1 MAATTIF
8 FNGRVIS
15 VPGSYS
21 EVDAS
26 GLEQVG
32 LGAAGIVAVLGTAE
46 GGKPVSAIEE
56 PKDFLRFTKPEKVRE
71 TFRSGD
77 LREVGD
83 MLFAP
88 STDPAVQG
96 GAQEVVAMKIN
107 PATQSVAT
115 LTNPQGDA
123 LDLTSRDYGAFTSQ
137 INVDVQT
144 GTNKGKLITI
154 IFEDQTESGDDIGG
168 DELFKLSYEK
178 PTNGWDT
185 MRGQVITGGSI
196 KCDATRDVA
205 GLDGDIG
212 TGLAAPGEV
221 EVVSSNAADIGM
233 QVTVY
238 GLDGTGAPKRELFTL
253 NGTTAQEGSQI
264 WAAGD
269 VLGVKVIGTTA
280 GTVTVQPKGGGA
292 AILVAAAGT
301 DQVKGIV
308 KGVAMY
314 VSGSE
319 ITMAPDAAVAADTD
333 IIVIGTDSSGAVQLE
348 KITIT
353 VAGGT
358 TPETGSGL
366 FSGITGIV
374 LGDVAAARTITV
386 SAEAAKASPLTQ
398 TTLQK
403 ASDYFNG
410 RHIATVGGFVLDLVT
425 SMLTFPL
432 ADLDVMP
439 ADVDILDPAN
449 PSFYADLWAAKYWIN
464 QNSVLVSAEYASG
477 ASGGALDNT
486 VAPVFLANGLEGTP
500 VFDDW
505 VKALN
510 LLKKT
515 RINTVVVLTADPA
528 VQAQLDAHC
537 AYMSGIG
544 RSERDGVVGI
554 ADTITGDV
562 VNKDTVKSR
571 IVDLN
576 TFHLRACAQ
585 AIERFNTAGERQEFG
600 PQFQAAIVAGMQA
613 GSPVGTSLTFKY
625 ANVLSY
631 RQHNT
636 WNPTDD
642 AEEMVQAGLMFLEN
656 VEGVGRRWV
665 RNITTFLQSS
675 NIAYTE
681 ASVAEAWKYSTFQF
695 RTNMEYAVG
704 RKGFSGTINAGKSV
718 AINTL
723 GLLVDATI
731 LTAYRSLDIELIVD
745 VMEVSVEVA
754 PVIPINFVKNTI
766 HLVTI
771 RQSAA

>member
-32 LGAAGIVAVLGTAE
+32 LGAAGIVAVLGTGE
-46 GGKPVSAIEE
+46 GGRPVSDIDE
-56 PKDFLRFTKPEKVRE
+56 PKDFIRINKPEKMRSI
-71 TFRSGD
+71 FRSGD

-88 STDPAVQG
+88 SKDPDVPG
-96 GAQEVVAMKIN
+96 GAVEVVAMKIN
-107 PATQSVAT
+107 PATQSAAVM
-115 LTNPQGDA
+115 TNAQGDA
-123 LDLTSRDYGAFTSQ
+123 LDLLSRDYGAFTEQ
-137 INVDVQT
+137 INVSVGD
-144 GTNKGKLITI
+144 GTNKGKLVTI
-154 IFEDQTESGDDIGG
+154 AFEDVTEAKDDLGG
-168 DELFKLSYEK
+168 DELFKLTYEK
-178 PTNGWDT
+178 PTGGWDT
-185 MRGQVITGGSI
+185 MTAQVVSGGAI
-196 KCDATRDVA
+196 ECEATRAVA
-205 GLDGDIG
+205 GLATDV
-212 TGLAAPGEV
+212 LAPVTASKV
-221 EVVSSNAADIGM
+221 EILSASGADVGM
-233 QVTVY
+233 QVTLY
-238 GLDGTGAPKRELFTL
+238 GLDGTAAAKREVLTL
-253 NGTTAQEGSQI
+253 DGTNVVEGSQV
-264 WAAGD
+264 WGAGD
-269 VLGVKVIGTTA
+269 LLGVKIVGTTA
-280 GTVTVQPKGGGA
+280 GAVTVRIFGA
-292 AILVAAAGT
+292 GATIFTVPAGV
-301 DQVKGIV
+301 DPVQGLA

-314 VSGSE
+314 VSGTPV
-319 ITMAPDAAVAADTD
+319 TMAPDAAVAADRD
-333 IIVIGTDSSGAVQLE
+333 VILVGTDASGAVQLE
-348 KITIT
+348 KFTIT
-353 VAGGT
+353 LAGGT
-358 TPETGSGL
+358 TPVVGL
-366 FSGITGIV
+366 GNFSTITAIV
-374 LGDVAAARTITV
+374 LGDLEVARTLTI
-386 SAEAAKASPLTQ
+386 SAQAAKASPLTQ

-403 ASDYFNG
+403 AADYFNG
-410 RHIATVGGFVLDLVT
+410 RNIPTVGGFTLDLVT
-425 SMLTFPL
+425 AMLLFKL
-432 ADLDVMP
+432 EDLDAMP
-439 ADVDILDPAN
+439 SAVSILDPAN
-449 PSFYADLWAAKYWIN
+449 PSFYADLWAIKYWIN
-464 QNSVLVSAEYASG
+464 QNSALISAEYSSG

-486 VAPVFLANGLEGTP
+486 TAPVFLSGGSEGTP
-500 VFDDW
+500 LQDHW
-505 VKALN
+505 QKALN

-515 RINTVVVLTADPA
+515 RVNTVVVLTPNPA
-528 VQAQLDAHC
+528 IHAILDAHC

-544 RSERDGVVGI
+544 RSERDGVVGV
-554 ADTITGDV
+554 ADSITGDV
-562 VNKDTVKSR
+562 VNKDSVKSA

-576 TFHLRACAQ
+576 TFHLRAVAQ
-585 AIERFNTAGERQEFG
+585 AIERYNTAGERQEFG
-600 PQFQAAIVAGMQA
+600 PPFLAAIVAGMQA

-625 ANVLSY
+625 ANVLSF
-631 RQHNT
+631 RQSNT

-642 AEEMVQAGLMFLEN
+642 AEEMVQAGLCFLES

-665 RNITTFLQSS
+665 RNVTTHLSSS

-704 RKGFSGTINAGKSV
+704 KKGFSGTVNAGKSV